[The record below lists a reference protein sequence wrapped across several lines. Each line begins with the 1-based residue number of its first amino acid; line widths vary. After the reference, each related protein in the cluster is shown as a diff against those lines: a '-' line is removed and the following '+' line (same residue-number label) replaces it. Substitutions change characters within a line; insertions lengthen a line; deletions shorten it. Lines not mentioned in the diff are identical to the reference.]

1 LRRLDV
7 RAIKLAGHENQISF
21 IHLFLIG
28 YFIVIVGVGL
38 ALWQA
43 GVLNRVAPIWMA
55 IGGIVA
61 VGLGIMLSV
70 SLGKPT
76 LTEELQK

>member
-1 LRRLDV
+1 MR
-7 RAIKLAGHENQISF
+7 F
-21 IHLFLIG
+21 IHLYLIG

-43 GVLNRVAPIWMA
+43 GVLNRVAPVWLA

-61 VGLGIMLSV
+61 AGLGIMLSV
-70 SLGKPT
+70 SSGKPT
-76 LTEELQK
+76 VTEELQK